1 MCDTSRVNGKTIWC
15 LKHKEDI
22 LRFSSYEFGWNLAK
36 SLALPHVRRP
46 KLHGLTSMVQ
56 LKMKMFLGIA
66 LEVSEPV
73 TNIETDTNAQ
83 ANGRDVKY
91 MRKIVKVRVKK
102 IIS

>member
-1 MCDTSRVNGKTIWC
+1 
-15 LKHKEDI
+15 
-22 LRFSSYEFGWNLAK
+22 
-36 SLALPHVRRP
+36 
-46 KLHGLTSMVQ
+46 MVQ